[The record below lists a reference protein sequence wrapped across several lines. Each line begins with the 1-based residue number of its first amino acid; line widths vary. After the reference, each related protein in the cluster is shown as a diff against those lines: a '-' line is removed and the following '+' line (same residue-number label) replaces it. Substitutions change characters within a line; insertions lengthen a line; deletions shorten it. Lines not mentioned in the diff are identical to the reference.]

1 VGAQWVSTIY
11 RRLRKR
17 ASPLWLY
24 PNFASQLPSA
34 MHDIRIRTALRSDL
48 PRLTEIY
55 NHYVIHTPI
64 TFDLAPHTVEARIPW
79 FEQFATTGRHR
90 LLAAEE
96 NGIVVGYA
104 GTMRFR
110 NKAAYETSVETT
122 VYCSHDALGRGI
134 GSRLYAALFETIA
147 GEDIHRII
155 GGYTLPNPATLAL
168 HERFGFKPVAVFSEA
183 GRKFGR
189 YWDVGFSERPLR
201 LPSG

>member
-1 VGAQWVSTIY
+1 M
-11 RRLRKR
+11 R
-17 ASPLWLY
+17 
-24 PNFASQLPSA
+24 
-34 MHDIRIRTALRSDL
+34 DIHIRTALRSDL

-64 TFDLAPHTVEARIPW
+64 TFDLAPHTVEARVPW

-90 LLAAEE
+90 LLVAEI
-96 NGIVVGYA
+96 GIVAGYA

-122 VYCSHDALGRGI
+122 VYCSHDVVGHGI
-134 GSRLYAALFETIA
+134 GSRLYAALFEAIA

-155 GGYTLPNPATLAL
+155 GGYTLPNAATLAL
-168 HERFGFKPVAVFSEA
+168 HERFGFKQVAVFSEA

-201 LPSG
+201 L